1 MENMKKLITS
11 LLLIVLLFNFI
22 FLNSS
27 YGAAE
32 DEDAGDSVLAQEAP
46 PSDGMMDSILDD
58 GTAAHKQDDTIKTT
72 LSFSNFGSS
81 IVGFVLGLLSRLFN
95 AVIALELD
103 IIFGQL
109 TFTVE
114 NGELQYFVTIDR
126 LVFNRIPLLNANYF
140 NTKDTYKVGDLELP
154 INNNNKLIKE
164 SIARVYTIC
173 RILALIIG
181 LAVLVYIGIRMAIS
195 TVASEQAKY
204 KKMLIGWFESIVI
217 IFAMPY
223 IMVALFTIE
232 EVLIGV
238 FYELRNSLMG
248 GNTDQVFE
256 NVVRNIVLELVF
268 SASGIELTMWS
279 IMYWVLLYM
288 EIKFLWTYTKRFFM
302 IGFLIAIAPLV
313 TITYSIDKA
322 GDGKAQAFSN
332 WLKEFMLNVLIQ
344 PLHAIIFLVIVMTAN
359 NIAAKAPIIAIF
371 LLLSMGTVERMVRVV
386 FNVNDSITFN
396 GIRDRLFKKGK

>member
-1 MENMKKLITS
+1 
-11 LLLIVLLFNFI
+11 
-22 FLNSS
+22 
-27 YGAAE
+27 
-32 DEDAGDSVLAQEAP
+32 
-46 PSDGMMDSILDD
+46 
-58 GTAAHKQDDTIKTT
+58 
-72 LSFSNFGSS
+72 
-81 IVGFVLGLLSRLFN
+81 
-95 AVIALELD
+95 
-103 IIFGQL
+103 
-109 TFTVE
+109 
-114 NGELQYFVTIDR
+114 
-126 LVFNRIPLLNANYF
+126 
-140 NTKDTYKVGDLELP
+140 
-154 INNNNKLIKE
+154 
-164 SIARVYTIC
+164 
-173 RILALIIG
+173 
-181 LAVLVYIGIRMAIS
+181 
-195 TVASEQAKY
+195 
-204 KKMLIGWFESIVI
+204 MLIGWFESIVI

-223 IMVALFTIE
+223 IMAALFTIE

-248 GNTDQVFE
+248 GNTNEVFE

-302 IGFLIAIAPLV
+302 IGFLVAIAPLV

-359 NIAAKAPIIAIF
+359 NIASKAPIIAIF
-371 LLLSMGTVERMVRVV
+371 LLLSMGTVEKMVRVV
-386 FNVNDSITFN
+386 FNVSDSVTFN

>member
-1 MENMKKLITS
+1 MENMKKLVTS
-11 LLLIVLLFNFI
+11 MLLIVLLFNFI

-32 DEDAGDSVLAQEAP
+32 DNADDSVLAQEAK
-46 PSDGMMDSILDD
+46 PSDGMMKSILEE
-58 GTAAHKQDDTIKTT
+58 GTAAHKQDDSIKTT
-72 LSFSNFGSS
+72 LSFANFGSS
-81 IVGFVLGLLSRLFN
+81 IVGFVLGILSRLFN

-109 TFTVE
+109 TYTVE

-140 NTKDTYKVGDLELP
+140 NTNDTYKIGDLELP
-154 INNNNKLIKE
+154 INENNKLIKE
-164 SIARVYTIC
+164 SIASVYTIC

-181 LAVLVYIGIRMAIS
+181 LVVLVYIGIRMAIS

-223 IMVALFTIE
+223 IMAALFTIE

-248 GNTDQVFE
+248 GNTNEVFE

-302 IGFLIAIAPLV
+302 IGFLVAIAPLV

-359 NIAAKAPIIAIF
+359 NIASKAPIIAIF
-371 LLLSMGTVERMVRVV
+371 LLLSMGTVEKMVRVV
-386 FNVNDSITFN
+386 FNVSDSVTFN

>member
-1 MENMKKLITS
+1 MENMKKLVTS
-11 LLLIVLLFNFI
+11 MLLIVLLFNFI

-32 DEDAGDSVLAQEAP
+32 DNADDSVLAQEAK
-46 PSDGMMDSILDD
+46 PSDGMMKSILEE
-58 GTAAHKQDDTIKTT
+58 GTAAHKQDDSIKTT

-81 IVGFVLGLLSRLFN
+81 IVGFVLGILSRLFN

-109 TFTVE
+109 TYTVE

-154 INNNNKLIKE
+154 INENNKLIKE

-181 LAVLVYIGIRMAIS
+181 LVVLVYIGIRMAIS

-204 KKMLIGWFESIVI
+204 KKMLISWFESIVI

-223 IMVALFTIE
+223 IMAALFTIE

-248 GNTDQVFE
+248 GNTNEVFE

-302 IGFLIAIAPLV
+302 IGFLVAIAPLV

-332 WLKEFMLNVLIQ
+332 WLKEFILNVLIQ

-371 LLLSMGTVERMVRVV
+371 LLLSMGTVEKMVRVV
-386 FNVNDSITFN
+386 FNVSDSVTFN

>member
-1 MENMKKLITS
+1 MENMKKLVTS
-11 LLLIVLLFNFI
+11 MLLIVLLFNFI

-32 DEDAGDSVLAQEAP
+32 DNADDSVLAQEAK
-46 PSDGMMDSILDD
+46 PSDGMMKSILEE
-58 GTAAHKQDDTIKTT
+58 GTAAHKQDDSIKTT

-81 IVGFVLGLLSRLFN
+81 IVGFVLGILSRLFN

-109 TFTVE
+109 TYTVE

-140 NTKDTYKVGDLELP
+140 NTNDTYKIGDLELP
-154 INNNNKLIKE
+154 INENNKLIKE
-164 SIARVYTIC
+164 SIASVYTIC

-181 LAVLVYIGIRMAIS
+181 LVVLVYIGIRMAIS

-223 IMVALFTIE
+223 IMAALFTIE

-248 GNTDQVFE
+248 GNTNEVFE

-288 EIKFLWTYTKRFFM
+288 EIKFLWIYTKRFFM
-302 IGFLIAIAPLV
+302 IGFLVAIAPLV

-359 NIAAKAPIIAIF
+359 NIASKAPIIAIF
-371 LLLSMGTVERMVRVV
+371 LLLSMGTVEKMVRVV
-386 FNVNDSITFN
+386 FNVSDSVTFN

>member
-1 MENMKKLITS
+1 MENMKKLVTS
-11 LLLIVLLFNFI
+11 MLLIVLLFNFI

-32 DEDAGDSVLAQEAP
+32 DNADDSVLAQEAK
-46 PSDGMMDSILDD
+46 PSDGMMKSILEE
-58 GTAAHKQDDTIKTT
+58 GTAAHKQDDSIKTT
-72 LSFSNFGSS
+72 LSFANFGSS
-81 IVGFVLGLLSRLFN
+81 IVGFVLGILSRLFN

-109 TFTVE
+109 TYTVE

-140 NTKDTYKVGDLELP
+140 NTNDTYKIGDLELP
-154 INNNNKLIKE
+154 INENNKLIKE

-181 LAVLVYIGIRMAIS
+181 LVVLVYIGIRMAIS

-223 IMVALFTIE
+223 IMAALFTIE

-248 GNTDQVFE
+248 GNTNEVFE

-302 IGFLIAIAPLV
+302 IGFLVAIAPLV

-332 WLKEFMLNVLIQ
+332 WLKEFILNVLIQ

-359 NIAAKAPIIAIF
+359 NIASKAPIIAIF
-371 LLLSMGTVERMVRVV
+371 LLLSMGTVEKMVRVV
-386 FNVNDSITFN
+386 FNVSDSVTFN

>member
-1 MENMKKLITS
+1 MENMKKLVTS
-11 LLLIVLLFNFI
+11 MLLIVLLFNFI

-32 DEDAGDSVLAQEAP
+32 DNADDSVLAQEAK
-46 PSDGMMDSILDD
+46 PSDGMMKSILEE
-58 GTAAHKQDDTIKTT
+58 GTAAHKQDDSIKTT
-72 LSFSNFGSS
+72 LSFANFGSS
-81 IVGFVLGLLSRLFN
+81 IVGFVLGILSRLFN

-109 TFTVE
+109 TYTVE
-114 NGELQYFVTIDR
+114 NGELQYFITIDR

-140 NTKDTYKVGDLELP
+140 NTNDTYKIGDLELP
-154 INNNNKLIKE
+154 INENNKLIKE
-164 SIARVYTIC
+164 SIASVYTIC

-181 LAVLVYIGIRMAIS
+181 LVVLVYIGIRMAIS

-223 IMVALFTIE
+223 IMAALFTIE

-248 GNTDQVFE
+248 GNTNEVFE

-302 IGFLIAIAPLV
+302 IGFLVAIAPLV

-359 NIAAKAPIIAIF
+359 NIASKAPIIAIF
-371 LLLSMGTVERMVRVV
+371 LLLSMGTVEKMVRVV
-386 FNVNDSITFN
+386 FNVSDSVTFN

>member
-1 MENMKKLITS
+1 MENMKKLVTS
-11 LLLIVLLFNFI
+11 MLLIVLLFNFI

-32 DEDAGDSVLAQEAP
+32 DNADDSVLAQEAK
-46 PSDGMMDSILDD
+46 PSDGMMKSILEE
-58 GTAAHKQDDTIKTT
+58 GTAAHKQDDSIKTT

-81 IVGFVLGLLSRLFN
+81 IVGFVLGILSRLFN

-109 TFTVE
+109 TYTVE

-140 NTKDTYKVGDLELP
+140 NTNDTYKIGDLELP
-154 INNNNKLIKE
+154 INENNKLIKE

-181 LAVLVYIGIRMAIS
+181 LVVLVYIGIRMAIS

-223 IMVALFTIE
+223 IMAALFTIE

-248 GNTDQVFE
+248 GNTNEVFE

-302 IGFLIAIAPLV
+302 IGFLVAIAPLV

-332 WLKEFMLNVLIQ
+332 WLKEFILNVLIQ

-359 NIAAKAPIIAIF
+359 NIASKAPIIAIF
-371 LLLSMGTVERMVRVV
+371 LLLSMGTVEKMVRVV
-386 FNVNDSITFN
+386 FNVSDSVTFN

>member
-1 MENMKKLITS
+1 MENMKKLVTS
-11 LLLIVLLFNFI
+11 MLLIVLLFNFI

-32 DEDAGDSVLAQEAP
+32 DNADDSVLAQEAK
-46 PSDGMMDSILDD
+46 PSDGMMKSILEE
-58 GTAAHKQDDTIKTT
+58 GTAAHKQDDSIKTT

-81 IVGFVLGLLSRLFN
+81 IVGFVLGILSRLFN

-109 TFTVE
+109 TYTVE

-140 NTKDTYKVGDLELP
+140 NTNDTYKVGDLELP
-154 INNNNKLIKE
+154 INENNKLIKE

-181 LAVLVYIGIRMAIS
+181 LVVLVYIGIRMAIS

-223 IMVALFTIE
+223 IMAALFTIE

-248 GNTDQVFE
+248 GNTNEVFE

-288 EIKFLWTYTKRFFM
+288 EIKFLWIYTKRFFM
-302 IGFLIAIAPLV
+302 IGFLVAIAPLV

-332 WLKEFMLNVLIQ
+332 WLKEFILNVLIQ

-371 LLLSMGTVERMVRVV
+371 LLLSMGTVEKMVRVV
-386 FNVNDSITFN
+386 FNVSDSVTFN

>member
-1 MENMKKLITS
+1 MENMKKLVTS
-11 LLLIVLLFNFI
+11 MLLIVLLFNFI

-32 DEDAGDSVLAQEAP
+32 DNADDSVLAQEAK
-46 PSDGMMDSILDD
+46 PSDGMMKSILEE
-58 GTAAHKQDDTIKTT
+58 GTAAHKQDDSIKTT

-81 IVGFVLGLLSRLFN
+81 IVGFVLGILSRLFN

-109 TFTVE
+109 TYTVE

-154 INNNNKLIKE
+154 INENNKLIKE

-181 LAVLVYIGIRMAIS
+181 LVVLVYIGIRMAIS

-204 KKMLIGWFESIVI
+204 KKMLISWFESIVI

-223 IMVALFTIE
+223 IMAALFTIE

-248 GNTDQVFE
+248 GNTNEVFE

-302 IGFLIAIAPLV
+302 IGFLVAIAPLV

-332 WLKEFMLNVLIQ
+332 WLKEFILNVLIQ

-359 NIAAKAPIIAIF
+359 NIASKAPIIAIF
-371 LLLSMGTVERMVRVV
+371 LLLSMGTVEKMVRVV
-386 FNVNDSITFN
+386 FNVSDSVTFN